1 MHLPRERRGT
11 LAGERPLIVPPAVPR
26 AALPL
31 PHHRSDALFHEAEQI
46 LVGGV
51 NSPVRAFRS
60 VGGNPLVMVRGAG
73 ARIEDADGN
82 SYLDYVG
89 SWGPLILGHTHPA
102 VVAAVADQAA
112 RGATFGMTSEL
123 EIELARRI
131 TRAMPAMQM
140 VRFVSSGT
148 EAAMSAARLARA
160 ATGRSLLVKFS
171 GCYHG
176 HADPFLSEAGSGLA
190 TLGIPASPGVPPEIA
205 ALTINLPYNDS
216 AAVEETFEKLP
227 GRIAAVFIEPVAAN
241 MGVVLP
247 AGDGNFLRDLRSI
260 TASDGALLVFDEV
273 ITGFRVGLGGAQGRY
288 GIRPDLSI
296 LGKIIGGGLPAAAY
310 GGRRDLMMRVAPLGD
325 VYQAG
330 TLSGNPL
337 AMRAGI
343 ETLSQLASPGF
354 YEALERRSLRLSQG
368 ISRILAEHQHPCCIN
383 SCCSL
388 ATLFFTRGPVA
399 NFEDAKRSDTARYA
413 RFFHAMLGRGIFLA
427 PSQFEAMFISAAH
440 TDADIDQTLAAI
452 AASLAI

>member
-1 MHLPRERRGT
+1 MGSRTAAP
-11 LAGERPLIVPPAVPR
+11 VPR
-26 AALPL
+26 VRL
-31 PHHRSDALFHEAEQI
+31 RSEALFREAEQY

-102 VVAAVADQAA
+102 VVAALADQAA
-112 RGATFGMTSEL
+112 RGTSFGMTSEL
-123 EIELARRI
+123 ETELARLI
-131 TRAMPAMQM
+131 VRAMPAIEM

-160 ATGRSLLVKFS
+160 ATGRALLIKFS

-190 TLGIPASPGVPPEIA
+190 TLGIPASPGVPAEIA
-205 ALTINLPYNDS
+205 ALTLNLPYND
-216 AAVEETFEKLP
+216 ATAVERAFGEHP
-227 GRIAAVFIEPVAAN
+227 GRIAAVFVEPVAAN

-247 AGDGNFLRDLRSI
+247 AGDGAFLRDLRAI
-260 TASDGALLVFDEV
+260 TERHGALLVFDEV
-273 ITGFRVGLGGAQGRY
+273 ITGFRVALGGAQGLY
-288 GIRPDLSI
+288 GVRPDLTI
-296 LGKIIGGGLPAAAY
+296 LGKIIGGGLPVAAY
-310 GGRRDLMMRVAPLGD
+310 GGGRVLMSQVAPLGQ

-343 ETLSQLASPGF
+343 ETLKQLAAPGF
-354 YEALERRSLRLSQG
+354 YEALDNRSRRLSQG
-368 ISRILAEHQHPCCIN
+368 IAALLAERRYPCCVN
-383 SCCSL
+383 ARGSL
-388 ATLFFTRGPVA
+388 STLFFTPGPVR
-399 NFEDAKRSDTARYA
+399 NFEDAKRSDTAKYA
-413 RFFHAMLGRGIFLA
+413 RFFHAMLARGVFLA
-427 PSQFEAMFISAAH
+427 PSQFEAMFVSAAH
-440 TDADIDQTLAAI
+440 TDADIERTLTACSEALAA
-452 AASLAI
+452 A

>member
-1 MHLPRERRGT
+1 MTVTSSKSHL
-11 LAGERPLIVPPAVPR
+11 
-26 AALPL
+26 
-31 PHHRSDALFHEAEQI
+31 RSEALFREAEQY

-60 VGGNPLVMVRGAG
+60 VGGHPLVMARGSG

-102 VVAAVADQAA
+102 VVAALADQAA
-112 RGATFGMTSEL
+112 RGASFGMTSEL
-123 EIELARRI
+123 ETELARLI
-131 TRAMPAMQM
+131 SRAMPAIEM

-160 ATGRSLLVKFS
+160 ATGRPLLVKFS

-205 ALTINLPYNDS
+205 ALTLNLPYNDS
-216 AAVEETFEKLP
+216 AAVERAFTEHAGK
-227 GRIAAVFIEPVAAN
+227 IAAVFVEPIAAN

-247 AGDGNFLRDLRSI
+247 ARDGGFLRDLRAI
-260 TASDGALLVFDEV
+260 TARYGALLVFDEV
-273 ITGFRVGLGGAQGRY
+273 ITGFRVAHGGAQQLY
-288 GIRPDLSI
+288 HLRPDLTI

-310 GGRRDLMMRVAPLGD
+310 GGGRVLMSQVAPLGQ

-343 ETLSQLASPGF
+343 ETLKQVAAPGF
-354 YEALERRSLRLSQG
+354 YDALHQRSARLMQG
-368 ISRILAEHQHPCCIN
+368 IAAILAEHRYPCCL
-383 SCCSL
+383 SACGSL
-388 ATLFFTRGPVA
+388 ATLFFTPGPVR
-399 NFEDAKRSDTARYA
+399 NFEDAKRSDTQKYA
-413 RFFHAMLGRGIFLA
+413 RFFQAMLERGIFLA
-427 PSQFEAMFISAAH
+427 PSQFEAMFVSAAH
-440 TDADIDQTLAAI
+440 TDADIASTVAACAESLAA
-452 AASLAI
+452 

>member
-1 MHLPRERRGT
+1 MPDSNRATRHATERS
-11 LAGERPLIVPPAVPR
+11 EE
-26 AALPL
+26 
-31 PHHRSDALFHEAEQI
+31 LFAEAQHI

-60 VGGNPLVMVRGAG
+60 VGGTPLVMVRGSG

-112 RGATFGMTSEL
+112 RGTSFGMTSQL
-123 EIELARRI
+123 EIELARLI
-131 TRAMPAMQM
+131 TRAMPAVEML
-140 VRFVSSGT
+140 RFVSSGT

-160 ATGRSLLVKFS
+160 VTGRPLLVKFS

-205 ALTINLPYNDS
+205 ALTLNLPYNN
-216 AAVEETFEKLP
+216 AEAVERAFGEHP
-227 GRIAAVFIEPVAAN
+227 GRIAAVFVEPIAAN

-247 AGDGNFLRDLRSI
+247 EGNYLRDLRAI
-260 TASDGALLVFDEV
+260 TERHGALLVFDEV
-273 ITGFRVGLGGAQGRY
+273 ITGFRVAHGGAQALY
-288 GIRPDLSI
+288 GIRPDLTI

-310 GGRRDLMMRVAPLGD
+310 GGRRDLMQQVAPLGQ

-343 ETLSQLASPGF
+343 ETLQKLAQHGF
-354 YEALERRSLRLSQG
+354 YETLHQRGRRLAEG
-368 ISRILAEHQHPCCIN
+368 ISALIARRHLPCCLN
-383 SCCSL
+383 AAGAL
-388 ATLFFTRGPVA
+388 ATLFFTPGPVR
-399 NFEDAKRSDTARYA
+399 NFADARRSDTAEYA
-413 RFFHAMLGRGIFLA
+413 RFFHRMLERGIFLA
-427 PSQFEAMFISAAH
+427 PSQFEAMFVSAAH
-440 TDADIDQTLAAI
+440 TEEDIDCTLAAC
-452 AASLAI
+452 AESLAA

>member
-1 MHLPRERRGT
+1 VTPRKN
-11 LAGERPLIVPPAVPR
+11 
-26 AALPL
+26 
-31 PHHRSDALFHEAEQI
+31 HSRSEQIFHEAERI

-60 VGGNPLVMVRGAG
+60 VGGTPLVMTRGAG

-89 SWGPLILGHTHPA
+89 SWGPLILGHAHPA

-112 RGATFGMTSEL
+112 RGTSFGMTSEL
-123 EIELARRI
+123 EPELARLI
-131 TRAMPAMQM
+131 ARAMPSIEM

-148 EAAMSAARLARA
+148 EAAMTAARLARA
-160 ATGRSLLVKFS
+160 ATGRPLLLKFS

-205 ALTINLPYNDS
+205 ALTINVPYNDL
-216 AAVEETFEKLP
+216 AAVERAFAEHRGE
-227 GRIAAVFIEPVAAN
+227 IAAVFVEPVAAN

-247 AGDGNFLRDLRSI
+247 EGRFLSELREL
-260 TASDGALLVFDEV
+260 ARREGALLVFDEV
-273 ITGFRVGLGGAQGRY
+273 ITGFRVARGGAQAIY
-288 GIRPDLSI
+288 GIQPDVTI
-296 LGKIIGGGLPAAAY
+296 LGKIIGGGLPVAAY
-310 GGRRDLMMRVAPLGD
+310 GGRRDLMGRVAPLGA

-343 ETLSQLASPGF
+343 ETLRRLEPAGF
-354 YEALERRSLRLSQG
+354 YEELNRKSRRLTDGITALVAKHGWPVCVNASGSLS
-368 ISRILAEHQHPCCIN
+368 
-383 SCCSL
+383 
-388 ATLFFTRGPVA
+388 TLFFTSGPVR
-399 NFEDAKRSDTARYA
+399 NFEEAKRADAAKYA
-413 RFFHAMLGRGIFLA
+413 KFFWEMLDRGVFLA
-427 PSQFEAMFISAAH
+427 PSQFEAMFVSAAH
-440 TDADIDQTLAAI
+440 SDEDIDRTIGACAL
-452 AASLAI
+452 SLQAVFSAP